1 MIQMECTFHPQTET
15 LLRCSKCERPICGK
29 CAITTP
35 VGARCPDCARVQRLP
50 TYSLPSPQLATA
62 IVVALGAG
70 IVLGVLFGTIENFLP
85 AGFLRHIYVALAFV
99 AAGHLMGEAVSRA
112 SNRKRA
118 TPLQLLAVFGY
129 GLSVI
134 TFSLA
139 AGGLVIGL
147 YSLVG
152 LVVGAAM
159 AVNPFR

>member
-1 MIQMECTFHPQTET
+1 MECTFHPQTET

-35 VGARCPDCARVQRLP
+35 VGARCPDCAQVQRLP
-50 TYSLPSPQLATA
+50 TYSLPSPQLAVSV
-62 IVVALGAG
+62 VVALGAG
-70 IVLGVLFGTIENFLP
+70 LGVGVFLGLVENLMP
-85 AGFLRHIYVALAFV
+85 GGFLRQIFVALAFV
-99 AAGHLMGEAVSRA
+99 ASGYVIGESISRV

-129 GLSVI
+129 GLSII